1 MKNEKSSK
9 ELLFLEAVN
18 KNTDEQ
24 QLIEKLIRKLETLG
38 FNIIDKE
45 NVLVDIAPKMVLKE
59 SKDVKT
65 A

>member
-1 MKNEKSSK
+1 MKNEKNSK
-9 ELLFLEAVN
+9 QLLFLEAVN

-45 NVLVDIAPKMVLKE
+45 KE
-59 SKDVKT
+59 TNDED
-65 A
+65 

>member
-1 MKNEKSSK
+1 MKNEKNSK
-9 ELLFLEAVN
+9 QLLFLEAVN

-45 NVLVDIAPKMVLKE
+45 KE
-59 SKDVKT
+59 INDED
-65 A
+65 

>member
-1 MKNEKSSK
+1 MKNEKNSK

-45 NVLVDIAPKMVLKE
+45 KE
-59 SKDVKT
+59 INDED
-65 A
+65 

>member
-18 KNTDEQ
+18 KNTDEE

-38 FNIIDKE
+38 FNIIDQDKE
-45 NVLVDIAPKMVLKE
+45 INDE
-59 SKDVKT
+59 D
-65 A
+65 

>member
-1 MKNEKSSK
+1 MKNKKSSK

-18 KNTDEQ
+18 KNTDEE

-45 NVLVDIAPKMVLKE
+45 KE
-59 SKDVKT
+59 INDED
-65 A
+65 